1 MAKNTCTKSF
11 QWARCI
17 IDWSTGSC
25 ASSVKEA
32 VSAGVKALVTCSK
45 AVAS

>member
-32 VSAGVKALVTCSK
+32 VGAEVVALVACSK
-45 AVAS
+45 VAS